1 MAQSG
6 CQTQGQGSGGRVL
19 GSTGGRRERSKAARR
34 ARPGRKVSPAP
45 LAGAEQEG
53 WPPSGNRHL
62 GRNPLDSRPRRPCK
76 RKSGVGLRPRGAPGG
91 RRRAMAAAA
100 VAAACGIIHR
110 SAAYNRPAS
119 PLAAPA
125 LRVLFQGSGSAR
137 TPPAGAPTRSLRV
150 SGVGRPCGACHGWP
164 AACCGLRPGERAAG
178 GGLGGAGFDSGRSRR
193 RLRPLALGKQR
204 AARSG
209 VNGGCGVGP
218 RLPCTGQ
225 GCRRPWAPLTA
236 ATAPPVHLPAP
247 ARRKP

>member
-1 MAQSG
+1 MAQSW
-6 CQTQGQGSGGRVL
+6 CKPQGQGSGGRVL

-76 RKSGVGLRPRGAPGG
+76 RKSRVGLRPRGQPRG
-91 RRRAMAAAA
+91 RRRRRWAAAGRRHVGSSIA
-100 VAAACGIIHR
+100 QRRII
-110 SAAYNRPAS
+110 ARPS

-164 AACCGLRPGERAAG
+164 AACCGLRPGERAAAC
-178 GGLGGAGFDSGRSRR
+178 GL
-193 RLRPLALGKQR
+193 
-204 AARSG
+204 
-209 VNGGCGVGP
+209 
-218 RLPCTGQ
+218 
-225 GCRRPWAPLTA
+225 
-236 ATAPPVHLPAP
+236 
-247 ARRKP
+247 